1 MGEGHMHRQRPQM
14 NYIEVMSLRAWSS
27 SSLMALYLSFWEYNS
42 SIGIRDGVF
51 DGGEIEEGG
60 EEEVEGRN
68 KNRCR
73 SEASNPA
80 ARRAPVNRVTDS
92 ESMTWRQRERE
103 RERERVE
110 GKQKIK
116 LRRNGKELKQGKNH
130 DKSIRVTVKHQTGL
144 LTGHLLN
151 EMLNELSL
159 FTHVVQNL

>member
-42 SIGIRDGVF
+42 SIGIRDNVF

-60 EEEVEGRN
+60 EEEVEGRD

-103 RERERVE
+103 SGGKTENKVKEEWKGTETRQKLWQIHQSDRKTPNRVAHRSLTER
-110 GKQKIK
+110 
-116 LRRNGKELKQGKNH
+116 
-130 DKSIRVTVKHQTGL
+130 DVKWIVIIHSCRSKPVGL
-144 LTGHLLN
+144 
-151 EMLNELSL
+151 
-159 FTHVVQNL
+159 